1 MINYIIT
8 EQKRQTNVYKN
19 FNFLLIFSM
28 EAKIMESQKCVL
40 YDRDCIGCLECEM
53 CDLDPNKVCDNCG
66 KCLDIK
72 DYATIRIDRVVG
84 ISKTAAKHKK

>member
-1 MINYIIT
+1 
-8 EQKRQTNVYKN
+8 
-19 FNFLLIFSM
+19 
-28 EAKIMESQKCVL
+28 MESQKCVL
-40 YDRDCIGCLECEM
+40 YDRDCI
-53 CDLDPNKVCDNCG
+53 G